1 MDQSWLEIA
10 HYYGNLSE
18 AERSVYWNGLTPDQ
32 RSALEHALRQLQPM
46 SPSSTNTMQPSASRG
61 CGCGCGKFFGK
72 GCLTFLIIIVV
83 LTLLNNLPWFA
94 RPATDRFDL
103 WPDSTLDAL
112 SFFPPIEPIVS
123 DLEKSQ
129 DYEVTFFPAQVLSR
143 WLKMSKIDVSD
154 VSEVA
159 FLNVV
164 QDGGGWWYKDLEFGY
179 NEITSAIAIVKLSK
193 HEPDVLQRLPALT
206 GTHTTIEGKPAIA
219 FDNPFPWLEQ
229 ERRRM
234 KRPAIEPWYMTMVDQ
249 QTVIIGGRTA
259 VEYVLNTASGSR
271 DAITSRPVLRPLLK
285 DMESFRTVRAYFVS
299 PTKEKAIPGVQAV
312 MQILTTIPGLDLVY
326 TYRARAF
333 GFSSL
338 PDGRCTRTV
347 AYQYKTRD
355 VGFIHTAFLRTGTAE
370 GYVVHGGNGL
380 AVFTEPV
387 ACADILGGSN
397 HH

>member
-10 HYYGNLSE
+10 RRYGNLSE

-32 RSALEHALRQLQPM
+32 RSALEQALRQLPPT
-46 SPSSTNTMQPSASRG
+46 SPSSTTTQAAASRG
-61 CGCGCGKFFGK
+61 CGCGCGRFFGK
-72 GCLTFLIIIVV
+72 GCLIFLLTIVV
-83 LTLLNNLPWFA
+83 LTLLNNLPWFVT
-94 RPATDRFDL
+94 PATDRFAL
-103 WPDSTLDAL
+103 WPDSTRDAL
-112 SFFPPIEPIVS
+112 SFLPPIEPIVS
-123 DLEKSQ
+123 DLENSQ

-143 WLKMSKIDVSD
+143 WLKMSNIDVSA

-164 QDGGGWWYKDLEFGY
+164 QDGGGWWYKDLAFGY
-179 NEITSAIAIVKLSK
+179 DEITSAIAIVKLSN
-193 HEPDVLQRLPALT
+193 HEPDIVQRLPAST
-206 GTHTTIEGKPAIA
+206 GTRTTIGGKPAIA

-234 KRPAIEPWYMTMVDQ
+234 KRPAIEPWFMTTLDRH
-249 QTVIIGGRTA
+249 TVIIGGRTA

-271 DAITSRPVLRPLLK
+271 DAITSRRVLRPLLK

-299 PTKEKAIPGVQAV
+299 PTKEKAIPVVHAV
-312 MQILTTIPGLDLVY
+312 MQIVTAIPGLDLVY
-326 TYRARAF
+326 KYRARAF

-347 AYQYKTRD
+347 GYQYKGRAA
-355 VGFIHTAFLRTGTAE
+355 GFIHTTFLRTGTAE
-370 GYVVHGGNGL
+370 GYVVHGGSGL

-387 ACADILGGSN
+387 ACADLIGGSN
-397 HH
+397 HN